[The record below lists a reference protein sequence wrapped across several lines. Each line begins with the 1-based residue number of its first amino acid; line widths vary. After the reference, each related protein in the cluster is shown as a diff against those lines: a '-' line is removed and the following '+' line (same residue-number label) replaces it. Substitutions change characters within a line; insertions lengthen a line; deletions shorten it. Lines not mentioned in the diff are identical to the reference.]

1 MSIEMLT
8 EQFFIENPLKEVS
21 AQRLIYSAMYY
32 EGFEEKTSAYTR
44 ALTNRAEA
52 QRVQLEDE
60 ESPEVL
66 LDMMR
71 GKCDIINHMLLIY
84 KILEHEEILVP
95 QIINNLQTSLNDIF
109 VELAVKTIKKAKNNY
124 CDDLLKILDDIR
136 SPYAV
141 SLVCIVIGFIG
152 NEDAIPILLKKHKEL
167 KAYKNENYEQGPLL
181 GLYEMD
187 HRFNKED

>member
-21 AQRLIYSAMYY
+21 AQRLIYSSMYY

-44 ALTNRAEA
+44 TLTNRAEA
-52 QRVQLEDE
+52 QRAQLEKE

-66 LDMMR
+66 FDMMR
-71 GKCDIINHMLLIY
+71 GKCDIINHMLLIQ
-84 KILEHEEILVP
+84 KILEHEEVLLP
-95 QIINNLQTSLNDIF
+95 QIINSLKTSLNDVF

-124 CDDLLKILDDIR
+124 CDQLLEILDDIR

-141 SLVCIVIGFIG
+141 SLVCIVIGFLG
-152 NEDAIPILLKKHKEL
+152 NEDAIPVLLKKHKEL

-181 GLYEMD
+181 GLYQMD
-187 HRFNKED
+187 DRFNQDE

>member
-21 AQRLIYSAMYY
+21 AQRLIYSSMYY

-44 ALTNRAEA
+44 TLTNRAEA
-52 QRVQLEDE
+52 QRAQLEKE

-66 LDMMR
+66 FDMMR
-71 GKCDIINHMLLIY
+71 GKCDIINHMLLIQ
-84 KILEHEEILVP
+84 KILEHEEVLLP
-95 QIINNLQTSLNDIF
+95 RIINSLKTSLNDVF

-124 CDDLLKILDDIR
+124 CDQLLEILDDIR

-141 SLVCIVIGFIG
+141 SLVCIVIGFLG
-152 NEDAIPILLKKHKEL
+152 NEDAIPVLLKKHKEL
-167 KAYKNENYEQGPLL
+167 KAYKNENYEQAPLL
-181 GLYEMD
+181 GLYQMD
-187 HRFNKED
+187 DRSNQDE